1 MVQMV
6 TLGTIVFVY
15 QRQNNEGSLPD
26 IYSLSQFVHQ
36 IEDDRMS
43 YEPIEYPN
51 KKIILSKNVQ

>member
-1 MVQMV
+1 MPQLRVNEPI
-6 TLGTIVFVY
+6 LGL
-15 QRQNNEGSLPD
+15 NSNKGSLPD
-26 IYSLSQFVHQ
+26 ICSLSQFGHQ